1 MFDYRLC
8 QADVNGTVCPEDA
21 RQGFVEIYNRTTM
34 QWVPICDTRFEER
47 NAQVV
52 CRQLGY
58 SDLNVYLDFDQRIEY
73 HAQSLNRII
82 YWPEPYQCTG
92 REDRLSKCDL
102 RMNGQIY
109 GHKYACDWESKDFV
123 FIHCGDTNLDRNYEY
138 WGGIRFSVKEFEQE
152 LFHARIH
159 DAVTHS
165 HHVPHESQLE
175 YVEIIGAGMLH
186 GEKAPAVQTVMSSP
200 LLSRINI
207 SHRSA
212 Q

>member
-82 YWPEPYQCTG
+82 YWPEPYQVWPLTQFFCF
-92 REDRLSKCDL
+92 L
-102 RMNGQIY
+102 
-109 GHKYACDWESKDFV
+109 FV
-123 FIHCGDTNLDRNYEY
+123 
-138 WGGIRFSVKEFEQE
+138 K
-152 LFHARIH
+152 
-159 DAVTHS
+159 TH
-165 HHVPHESQLE
+165 
-175 YVEIIGAGMLH
+175 
-186 GEKAPAVQTVMSSP
+186 
-200 LLSRINI
+200 
-207 SHRSA
+207 
-212 Q
+212 